1 MTHRNRKIFAAL
13 LAAVLLCM
21 TLAGCVQE
29 PTATVPSGTIQSNM
43 PILPAVTD
51 SNPITTDYTAVY
63 VSVFEDLAI
72 LSAYPVLEY
81 EGEEPECDPR
91 EISTGGSIRCGG
103 EHEREEP
110 IRRVLITGELV
121 PQAMN
126 DWFRDLV
133 YLVHI
138 EGIEKVRTH
147 HVTDMSYL
155 FAGCER
161 LSEVNISGWDVAKVE
176 DMTGIFDDCTALA
189 VLPAWYPPNGE
200 NELG

>member
-1 MTHRNRKIFAAL
+1 MTHRNRRIFAVLMVA
-13 LAAVLLCM
+13 LLCM
-21 TLAGCVQE
+21 TLAGCTQE
-29 PTATVPSGTIQSNM
+29 PAATVPSETTQGNK
-43 PILPAVTD
+43 PILPAVTGP
-51 SNPITTDYTAVY
+51 NQNAGDYTAVY

-72 LSAYPVLEY
+72 LATYPVLEY

-110 IRRVLITGELV
+110 IKRVLITGELV
-121 PQAMN
+121 PRAMN

-147 HVTDMSYL
+147 HVTDMSHL

-161 LSEVNISGWDVAKVE
+161 LPEVNISGWDVSKVE
-176 DMTGIFDDCTALA
+176 DMTGIFDDCTALV
-189 VLPAWYPPNGE
+189 VLPAWYAPDADT
-200 NELG
+200 LG